1 MAVEKGNK
9 IKVEY
14 EGKLENGEVFD
25 ASKNHGK
32 PLEFVAGEGMVV
44 EGFDEA
50 VLGMNEGEEKDISL
64 KPEKAYGQRDDRA
77 IQSVPKEMM
86 PKGIEKGVTIGIPLE
101 NGQTLPATVTDI
113 ADEKVTIDM
122 NHPLAGKTL
131 NFKIK
136 VLEIA

>member
-1 MAVEKGNK
+1 MVVEKGNK

-44 EGFDEA
+44 AGFDNA
-50 VLGMNEGEEKDISL
+50 VLGMNEGEEKEVTL
-64 KPEKAYGQRDDRA
+64 KPEEAYGQKEERA
-77 IQSVPKEMM
+77 VQSVPKQMM
-86 PKGIEKGVTIGIPLE
+86 PEGIKEGMSIGIPLE
-101 NGQTLPATVTDI
+101 NGQTIPARITNVS
-113 ADEKVTIDM
+113 DEQVTIDM